1 MIIKYPFLVIIKYFV
16 QDPIDAHYEMLKTDI
31 SVVEESSDEYKVII
45 GYLDF
50 CIILYHIF
58 AELPR

>member
-1 MIIKYPFLVIIKYFV
+1 
-16 QDPIDAHYEMLKTDI
+16 MLKTDI